1 MTTRDKNL
9 ILNFIRQSAVG
20 KPLKETREKIL
31 DMTGSVC
38 DELDIINAEAIKS
51 KVIELESLILNYE
64 YLLEHT
70 LMDGGA
76 LAQNILDEC
85 NLDNL
90 PDNYWGGGI
99 HRRLNFKEVKNL
111 WQV

>member
-9 ILNFIRQSAVG
+9 ILNFIRLSVAG
-20 KPLKETREKIL
+20 KPLREIREKIF
-31 DMTGSVC
+31 DMTGSMCV
-38 DELDIINAEAIKS
+38 ELGAINAEAIKG
-51 KVIELESLILNYE
+51 KVIKLESLILNYE

-70 LMDGGA
+70 LMDSGA

-90 PDNYWGGGI
+90 PDNYWGG
-99 HRRLNFKEVKNL
+99 NS
-111 WQV
+111 

>member
-70 LMDGGA
+70 LMDSGA
-76 LAQNILDEC
+76 LAQNILDEY

-90 PDNYWGGGI
+90 PDNYWGGGEFI
-99 HRRLNFKEVKNL
+99 EDKI
-111 WQV
+111 

>member
-9 ILNFIRQSAVG
+9 ILNFIRLSAAG
-20 KPLKETREKIL
+20 KPLREIREKIL
-31 DMTGSVC
+31 NMTGSICV
-38 DELDIINAEAIKS
+38 ELGAINAEAIKG
-51 KVIELESLILNYE
+51 KVIKLESLILNYE

-70 LMDGGA
+70 LMDSGA

-90 PDNYWGGGI
+90 PDNYWGGI
-99 HRRLNFKEVKNL
+99 HRGLIFKEV
-111 WQV
+111 

>member
-38 DELDIINAEAIKS
+38 DELNIINAEAIKS
-51 KVIELESLILNYE
+51 KVIELESLILNYG

-70 LMDGGA
+70 LMDSGA
-76 LAQNILDEC
+76 LAKNILDEC

-99 HRRLNFKEVKNL
+99 HRGLIFKEV
-111 WQV
+111 

>member
-9 ILNFIRQSAVG
+9 ILNFIRLSVAG
-20 KPLKETREKIL
+20 KPLREIREKIF
-31 DMTGSVC
+31 DMTGSMCV
-38 DELDIINAEAIKS
+38 ELGAINAEAIKG
-51 KVIELESLILNYE
+51 KVIKLESLILNYE

-70 LMDGGA
+70 LMDSGA

-90 PDNYWGGGI
+90 PDNYWGGEFI
-99 HRRLNFKEVKNL
+99 ED
-111 WQV
+111 